1 MNAETLAK
9 IISDF
14 DFLISEDRLKSLNEV
29 VTALNTYLFALA
41 QHGVI
46 DSSDYK
52 TIGNIVLKACIKT
65 AKEIRANKKEE
76 NE

>member
-52 TIGNIVLKACIKT
+52 TIGNIVLKASIET
-65 AKEIRANKKEE
+65 IEEIRANKKEE